1 VADEM
6 LLKRAVM
13 NISFK
18 TKIRYNGQEFSS
30 VDQLPPDIRAIY
42 ERALA
47 NKGKSMS
54 TGTKVSTRLVV
65 NGREVGSTDEMSE
78 AEQKLYA
85 DVMQLV
91 KEGATK
97 DLGPTTAQSATITK
111 SLPEAPNVSMTTP
124 GSVPSETG
132 WLTANQKKL
141 VAVVAGLILI
151 AVLAIAVRLLS

>member
-1 VADEM
+1 M

-30 VDQLPPDIRAIY
+30 VDQLPPDIRVIY

-47 NKGKSMS
+47 NKGKLMS
-54 TGTKVSTRLVV
+54 TGTKVSTRVVV

-91 KEGATK
+91 KDGATK
-97 DLGPTTAQSATITK
+97 DLGPTPAQSATIAR
-111 SLPEAPNVSMTTP
+111 SLPEAPNVSMMTP
-124 GSVPSETG
+124 AAPVSPSIEDG

-151 AVLAIAVRLLS
+151 AVLAFAVRFLS